1 MNDSSAGSNS
11 GEGSSVQTIKFDS
24 GNFGMWKM
32 RIIALLI
39 SKGLLDAVLQ
49 HGNGC
54 KCVQNERDGNE
65 INNSDAENNNDSETA
80 AAAKVNT
87 SDTNTKKKKSHTVHQ
102 GIKKAKD
109 NTVQSVSEGKGKK
122 AYGLLV
128 LCLGVEQLRM
138 IQQIAVGDAHGVWC
152 ILIDNYERK
161 SMESQVVLYEQ
172 LFNLKIKEKEKI
184 TVFVARLIE
193 IEIKLKQ
200 QYKEN
205 ISDRMLMFILLRGLP
220 HSFMSLVQLLKMNDD
235 VTFEQAVEQLRNE
248 EERQL
253 SHPKIKEIA
262 LNYAASNQ
270 ERTVKCWTCEKEGH
284 SKFNCP
290 QNINKTKCSICR
302 KIGHN
307 EEACWN
313 KDKGRRIA
321 TSNKRTNTSAN
332 SIAVKRNF
340 NPDTSDEE
348 E

>member
-1 MNDSSAGSNS
+1 
-11 GEGSSVQTIKFDS
+11 
-24 GNFGMWKM
+24 MWKM

-65 INNSDAENNNDSETA
+65 INKSDAENNNDSETA

-109 NTVQSVSEGKGKK
+109 NTVQSVSEGKGKT

-152 ILIDNYERK
+152 TLIDNYERK

-205 ISDRMLMFILLRGLP
+205 K
-220 HSFMSLVQLLKMNDD
+220 H
-235 VTFEQAVEQLRNE
+235 
-248 EERQL
+248 
-253 SHPKIKEIA
+253 
-262 LNYAASNQ
+262 
-270 ERTVKCWTCEKEGH
+270 
-284 SKFNCP
+284 
-290 QNINKTKCSICR
+290 
-302 KIGHN
+302 
-307 EEACWN
+307 
-313 KDKGRRIA
+313 
-321 TSNKRTNTSAN
+321 
-332 SIAVKRNF
+332 
-340 NPDTSDEE
+340 
-348 E
+348 